1 MRVFV
6 LLFNAGTDQEG
17 IHTLKMMDPELG
29 ERNVVLMFEAEDD
42 ATRFSLM
49 LEAQDFPIATVEAID
64 AAEVEGFCQD
74 AGYEC
79 TLVPEG
85 TLVVPPEANVEEMDW
100 NPDGIVKSATD
111 QDSEFSLDELE
122 RIRKRLEGLL

>member
-1 MRVFV
+1 P
-6 LLFNAGTDQEG
+6 A
-17 IHTLKMMDPELG
+17 
-29 ERNVVLMFEAEDD
+29 
-42 ATRFSLM
+42 
-49 LEAQDFPIATVEAID
+49 ATVEAID
-64 AAEVEGFCQD
+64 AEEVEGFCQD

-100 NPDGIVKSATD
+100 NPDGVVKSPTD
-111 QDSEFSLDELE
+111 QDSEFSPDELE